1 MTQTYFIL
9 VNQLINLIKIVNLDI
24 KFCFLYKREQNFSES
39 GEDRVS
45 DF

>member
-9 VNQLINLIKIVNLDI
+9 VNQLINLIKIVHLDI
-24 KFCFLYKREQNFSES
+24 KFYFLYKRVQNFCES
-39 GEDRVS
+39 GEDCVS